1 MKRRLTSFDGTESF
15 DAECVRPDR
24 YRQLFAELSS
34 PRLLIPRGAGL
45 TYCAASAGENVV
57 SVDARSFNR
66 ILEFDPTTGYV
77 TVEAGITLGDLY
89 RFTVPRDWILPVMPG
104 SPSITV
110 GGCIASNIHGKNQVK
125 DGNFRAVTDELRLF
139 HPDHG
144 EIVCSPRERPDVFN
158 LTVGGYGLTGF
169 ILSARLRLQ
178 RLEHSA
184 FRLRRLKVRS
194 LSEAAEMMKDLANK
208 VQVLY
213 SWHDL
218 NGSEFG
224 RGFVYAGDPIESEG
238 NNHELRYQELDAE
251 TRGRWRFPMFGRL
264 STRSSLAAYALGQRW
279 AGEEEILTL
288 PQAFFPPVGKEFY
301 FKLFGRPGLREY
313 QVLIP
318 HDTWP
323 TAVERLKQ
331 LIVSHSVPITLASL
345 KIFRGRGGLIDFEG
359 DGVCLTLD
367 APEGQNTRELFP
379 DLDRWTEHAGGIV
392 NISKDSRLQGSFLER
407 IFPEFDR
414 FRQQLTVFD
423 PNRRFDSA
431 LRKRLDV

>member
-24 YRQLFAELSS
+24 YRQLFDQLSS

-45 TYCAASAGENVV
+45 TYCAASAGEGVV

-66 ILEFDPTTGYV
+66 ILEFDPADGLV

-89 RFTVPRDWILPVMPG
+89 RFTVPRGWILSVMPG
-104 SPSITV
+104 SPSITI
-110 GGCIASNIHGKNQVK
+110 GGCIAPNIHGKNQYK

-144 EIVCSPRERPDVFN
+144 EIVCSPLERPDLFD

-169 ILSARLRLQ
+169 ILSTRLRLQ

-184 FRLRRLKVRS
+184 FRLRRLKVSS
-194 LSEAAEMMKDLANK
+194 LLEAAEMMKDLADK

-218 NGSEFG
+218 NVAEFG
-224 RGFVYAGDPIESEG
+224 RGFVYAGDPLEG
-238 NNHELRYQELDAE
+238 NGSDQELRYQELDAE
-251 TRGRWRFPMFGRL
+251 TRGSWRLPLFGRF
-264 STRSSLAAYALGQRW
+264 STRSSLAAYALTQGW
-279 AGEEEILTL
+279 AGEEATVTL
-288 PQAFFPPVGKEFY
+288 SQAFFPPVGKEFY
-301 FKLFGRPGLREY
+301 FKLFGRKGLREY

-318 HDTWP
+318 HDQWP

-331 LIVSHSVPITLASL
+331 LIVNRRVPITLASL
-345 KIFRGRGGLIDFEG
+345 KIFRGRGGLIDFQG

-367 APEGQNTRELFP
+367 APEGQNTRELFA
-379 DLDRWTEHAGGIV
+379 DLDRWTEDVGAIV
-392 NISKDSRLQGSFLER
+392 NISKDSRLQSPFLER
-407 IFPEFDR
+407 IFPGFDS
-414 FRQQLTVFD
+414 FRQQLAVFD
-423 PNRRFDSA
+423 PKRRFDSA

>member
-1 MKRRLTSFDGTESF
+1 MKTHFTSFDGTESF
-15 DAECVRPDR
+15 DGECVRPDR

-57 SVDARSFNR
+57 SIDARSFNR
-66 ILEFDPTTGYV
+66 ILEFDPATGQV
-77 TVEAGITLGDLY
+77 TVEAGISLGDLY
-89 RFTVPRDWILPVMPG
+89 RFTVPRGWILPVMPG

-110 GGCIASNIHGKNQVK
+110 GGCIAPNIHGKNQFK

-144 EIVCSPRERPDVFN
+144 ELTCSPGERSDLFN

-169 ILSARLRLQ
+169 ILSARLKLQ

-184 FRLRRLKVRS
+184 FRLRRLKVGS
-194 LSEAAEMMKDLANK
+194 LAEAAETMKDLANK

-218 NGSEFG
+218 NGSKFG
-224 RGFVYAGDPIESEG
+224 SGFVYAGDPIEG
-238 NNHELRYQELDAE
+238 NNHSGELRYEELDADE
-251 TRGRWRFPMFGRL
+251 RGNWRLPLFGKL
-264 STRSSLAAYALGQRW
+264 STRSSLAAYALSQSW
-279 AGEEEILTL
+279 AGEEAMVTL

-301 FKLFGRPGLREY
+301 FKLFGRNGLREY

-318 HDTWP
+318 HDQWP
-323 TAVERLKQ
+323 VAVERLKEII
-331 LIVSHSVPITLASL
+331 LKHAVPITLASL
-345 KIFRGRGGLIDFEG
+345 KIFRGHGSLINFEG

-367 APEGQNTRELFP
+367 APEGQRTRELFAH
-379 DLDRWTEHAGGIV
+379 LDHWTEDAGAIV
-392 NISKDSRLQGSFLER
+392 NISKDSRLQSGFLQKA
-407 IFPEFDR
+407 FPEFDS
-414 FRQQLTVFD
+414 FRQQLAVFD
-423 PNRRFDSA
+423 PKRQFDSA

>member
-1 MKRRLTSFDGTESF
+1 LKTRFTSFDGTESF

-34 PRLLIPRGAGL
+34 PRQLIPRGAGL
-45 TYCAASAGENVV
+45 TYCAASAGEGVV
-57 SVDARSFNR
+57 SIDARSFNR
-66 ILEFDPTTGYV
+66 ILEFDSTTGHV
-77 TVEAGITLGDLY
+77 TVEAGISLGDLY
-89 RFTVPRDWILPVMPG
+89 RFTVPRGWILPVMPG

-110 GGCIASNIHGKNQVK
+110 GGCIAPNIHGKNQFK

-144 EIVCSPRERPDVFN
+144 EFTCSPREMPDVFN

-169 ILSARLRLQ
+169 ILSARLKLQ

-184 FRLRRLKVRS
+184 FRLRRLKVGS
-194 LSEAAEMMKDLANK
+194 LAEAAEMMNDLANK

-218 NGSEFG
+218 NGSGFG
-224 RGFVYAGDPIESEG
+224 SGFVYAGDPIEGS
-238 NNHELRYQELDAE
+238 NDHELRYRELASE
-251 TRGRWRFPMFGRL
+251 ERGNWRLPLFGKL
-264 STRSSLAAYALGQRW
+264 STRSSMAAYALTQRW
-279 AGEEEILTL
+279 AGEQATVTL

-301 FKLFGRPGLREY
+301 FKLFGRKGLREY

-318 HDTWP
+318 HDQWP
-323 TAVERLKQ
+323 TAVDHLKQ
-331 LIVSHSVPITLASL
+331 LILEHNVPITLASL
-345 KIFRGRGGLIDFEG
+345 KIFRGRAGLINFEG

-367 APEGQNTRELFP
+367 APEGGRTRELFA
-379 DLDRWTEHAGGIV
+379 DLDRWTEEAGAIV
-392 NISKDSRLQGSFLER
+392 NISKDSRLQASFLER
-407 IFPEFDR
+407 VFPEFDI
-414 FRQQLTVFD
+414 FRQQLAVFD
-423 PNRRFDSA
+423 PKRRFDSA

>member
-1 MKRRLTSFDGTESF
+1 M
-15 DAECVRPDR
+15 
-24 YRQLFAELSS
+24 
-34 PRLLIPRGAGL
+34 
-45 TYCAASAGENVV
+45 V
-57 SVDARSFNR
+57 SVDARNFNR
-66 ILEFDPTTGYV
+66 ILEFDPTTGCV

-104 SPSITV
+104 SPTITV
-110 GGCIASNIHGKNQVK
+110 GGCIAPNIHGKNQFK

-144 EIVCSPRERPDVFN
+144 EIVCSPRERPQVFN

-169 ILSARLRLQ
+169 IVSARLRLQ

-224 RGFVYAGDPIESEG
+224 HSFVYAGDPIESEG

-264 STRSSLAAYALGQRW
+264 STRSQLGCLCS
-279 AGEEEILTL
+279 EST
-288 PQAFFPPVGKEFY
+288 VG
-301 FKLFGRPGLREY
+301 
-313 QVLIP
+313 
-318 HDTWP
+318 W
-323 TAVERLKQ
+323 
-331 LIVSHSVPITLASL
+331 
-345 KIFRGRGGLIDFEG
+345 RGGDPRLAGLPRMYLRFA
-359 DGVCLTLD
+359 LLLM
-367 APEGQNTRELFP
+367 TR
-379 DLDRWTEHAGGIV
+379 
-392 NISKDSRLQGSFLER
+392 ISSTSASASNSQMTCRIESFSL
-407 IFPEFDR
+407 
-414 FRQQLTVFD
+414 
-423 PNRRFDSA
+423 
-431 LRKRLDV
+431 